1 MKKYKLIDQDVWDI
15 SNDEINQSVL
25 DAISYNKKIVISN
38 VNANAYYISKDNS
51 DFYEF
56 QKKADIII
64 CDSKWVQIA
73 LKYLYGVWVNHLSY
87 YLWIPQLYTF
97 CNEKKLKVFLLGTNE
112 ENLQKAIKN
121 FSVKYPDI
129 IFESRNGFFNRD
141 NHENEEVISKI
152 NSFRPHLLMVG
163 MGMPVQEKWITDNM
177 SKIHAN
183 VFTNGGA
190 FIDVFSGQK
199 VIPKWITSM
208 GVEWLYR
215 LIKEP
220 RRMWKRYLFG
230 NTYFL
235 FKFLTQ
241 KN

>member
-1 MKKYKLIDQDVWDI
+1 MKKYNLIDQYVWDI

-25 DAISYNKKIVISN
+25 DAISHNKKIVISN
-38 VNANAYYISKDNS
+38 VNANAYYISRDNS

-112 ENLQKAIKN
+112 QNLQKAIKN
-121 FSVKYPDI
+121 FQVKYPDI

-141 NHENEEVISKI
+141 NYENEEVIDKI

-163 MGMPVQEKWITDNM
+163 MGMPVQEKWIADNM

-190 FIDVFSGQK
+190 FIDVFSGKK

>member
-1 MKKYKLIDQDVWDI
+1 MKKYKLIDQYVWDI
-15 SNDEINQSVL
+15 SNYEINQFVL
-25 DAISYNKKIVISN
+25 DAISKNKKTVISN
-38 VNANAYYISKDNS
+38 VNANAYYISRDNS

-112 ENLQKAIKN
+112 QNLQKAIKN
-121 FSVKYPDI
+121 FRVEYPDI
-129 IFESRNGFFNRD
+129 IFESRNGFFNKD
-141 NHENEEVISKI
+141 NHENEEVINKI

-163 MGMPVQEKWITDNM
+163 MGMPFQEKWIADNM

-190 FIDVFSGQK
+190 FIDVFSGEK

>member
-1 MKKYKLIDQDVWDI
+1 MKKYKLIDQYVWDI

-25 DAISYNKKIVISN
+25 DAISHNKKIVISN
-38 VNANAYYISKDNS
+38 VNANAYYISRDNS

-112 ENLQKAIKN
+112 QNLQKAIKN
-121 FSVKYPDI
+121 FQVKYPDI

-141 NHENEEVISKI
+141 NYENEEVIDKI

-163 MGMPVQEKWITDNM
+163 MGMPVQEKWIADNM

-190 FIDVFSGQK
+190 FIDVFSGKK
-199 VIPKWITSM
+199 VIPKWITSIQINQRAKKN
-208 GVEWLYR
+208 VEKIFVWQY
-215 LIKEP
+215 IFFVQISNAKELNYNE
-220 RRMWKRYLFG
+220 K
-230 NTYFL
+230 
-235 FKFLTQ
+235 
-241 KN
+241 

>member
-1 MKKYKLIDQDVWDI
+1 MKKYKLIDQYVWDI
-15 SNDEINQSVL
+15 SNYEINQFVL
-25 DAISYNKKIVISN
+25 DAISKNKKTVISN
-38 VNANAYYISKDNS
+38 VNANAYYISRDNS

-112 ENLQKAIKN
+112 QNLQKAIKN
-121 FSVKYPDI
+121 FRVEYPDI
-129 IFESRNGFFNRD
+129 IFESRNGFFNKD
-141 NHENEEVISKI
+141 NHENEEVINKI

-163 MGMPVQEKWITDNM
+163 MGMPFQEKWIADNM

-190 FIDVFSGQK
+190 FIDVFSGEK
-199 VIPKWITSM
+199 IIPKWITSM